1 MIEPPLVSDEPEVL
15 ADWLEL
21 VTILSHA
28 KIGYIDHVLDSADI
42 AEDAEIEDIAAHD
55 VLRESLVQ
63 TISEEV
69 VRRVSA
75 LGTDAYPFV
84 ISVNGESLH
93 LRDERTFGH
102 LTYLSCL
109 LISQSWRSGKLMS
122 PARLTEEE
130 LRNARNHFEVL
141 TAVSAVGL
149 ATGPSF
155 LLGTNRQGAEGLLQ
169 RIADLCHIVG
179 EGSART
185 QIHPSASGA
194 ANDDGIDVLAVHQ
207 EADGPPHRIFWF
219 CQSAAG
225 ENYKSKPIINEI
237 ERFMEIWFDKR
248 PANTKGALFFP
259 ATIKNPDAV
268 YLTRSLGHL
277 CHRLRMP
284 KFAQS
289 GFNLINKNNALL
301 HYVEDLCQPNK
312 WLDLCLQRIVAELSI

>member
-155 LLGTNRQGAEGLLQ
+155 LLGTTDREL
-169 RIADLCHIVG
+169 
-179 EGSART
+179 
-185 QIHPSASGA
+185 
-194 ANDDGIDVLAVHQ
+194 
-207 EADGPPHRIFWF
+207 
-219 CQSAAG
+219 
-225 ENYKSKPIINEI
+225 K
-237 ERFMEIWFDKR
+237 
-248 PANTKGALFFP
+248 
-259 ATIKNPDAV
+259 V
-268 YLTRSLGHL
+268 Y
-277 CHRLRMP
+277 
-284 KFAQS
+284 
-289 GFNLINKNNALL
+289 FN
-301 HYVEDLCQPNK
+301 V
-312 WLDLCLQRIVAELSI
+312 